1 MNGKYGIYQKCKHD
15 NLCWTESCP
24 KRKLCLVYC
33 GNAQEVKVRCKKNA
47 SKHPNVFLAIE
58 EKSGICQ
65 PELHCTQIVRVHTN
79 LLKKRKRWSSSWF
92 SVGWKWG
99 YLVFFVAKYNEAI
112 LLVFLVEKYTLS
124 NYLDASKNTTVCSVF
139 TCVCCVIFSLNVCSV
154 SYLCF
159 SCCCICVLF
168 LSWSCLIFIVFVF
181 YLLSYFCCICHCIC
195 VVAKCSQTSHLCE

>member
-1 MNGKYGIYQKCKHD
+1 MNFWKSSKGGGGGLLGSKKFCCKIFSIWDANLGGSFPFQKFSLQKIA
-15 NLCWTESCP
+15 TFFP
-24 KRKLCLVYC
+24 KKARGGGSKAVW
-33 GNAQEVKVRCKKNA
+33 NFSKN
-47 SKHPNVFLAIE
+47 
-58 EKSGICQ
+58 
-65 PELHCTQIVRVHTN
+65 
-79 LLKKRKRWSSSWF
+79 SSILDRLGFPWF

>member
-1 MNGKYGIYQKCKHD
+1 M
-15 NLCWTESCP
+15 P
-24 KRKLCLVYC
+24 KKKIVLGLLWQCTGSKGPV
-33 GNAQEVKVRCKKNA
+33 QKNA

-65 PELHCTQIVRVHTN
+65 PELHCTQIVRVLTN

-99 YLVFFVAKYNEAI
+99 HLVFFLAKYNEAI

-124 NYLDASKNTTVCSVF
+124 NYLDTSKNTTVCSVF

>member
-1 MNGKYGIYQKCKHD
+1 MLQSNSEPKCV
-15 NLCWTESCP
+15 SCDW
-24 KRKLCLVYC
+24 
-33 GNAQEVKVRCKKNA
+33 KKA
-47 SKHPNVFLAIE
+47 AFVSQ
-58 EKSGICQ
+58 SGIAHKLW
-65 PELHCTQIVRVHTN
+65 ECTQICS
-79 LLKKRKRWSSSWF
+79 KREKRWSSSWF